1 MIRFV
6 MKRLG
11 FGVLVLLALSV
22 FVFALFYVA
31 PGDPARMIAGDKATE
46 ETLELIRRN
55 LGLDLP
61 IWQQYLKFLGNALQG
76 NLGFSYR
83 NQLPVAQLIAARLPA
98 TISLIIGGVVMWLAM
113 GVPIG
118 VFSARRPGSIGDRLG
133 QMVTLVG
140 LSFPTFVLGMVLLYT
155 LYFLPRKNGFT
166 LFPPGGYVPFS
177 DDPVQWAWHL
187 VLPWFT
193 LALVTAAVY
202 ARLTRGQLL
211 DVLGEDYIR
220 TARAKGLTER
230 QVIYKHAM
238 RSTLTPLTTQLGN
251 DIAVLLGGAIVIE
264 QVFGLQGIG
273 QLAVQS
279 VASNDRPI
287 IIGVVLLGG
296 VFIVVGNLI
305 VDVLYVAI
313 DPRVRVR

>member
-296 VFIVVGNLI
+296 VSS
-305 VDVLYVAI
+305 
-313 DPRVRVR
+313 

>member
-155 LYFLPRKNGFT
+155 LYFLPRKSGFT